1 MYIFCLASFRAH
13 KKPCAALPRL
23 PRRCYNPIKRKE
35 PEEAIMEEIWK
46 AIEKFFVSFTADA
59 ALKIAGALV
68 MFLVGMK
75 VIRLLMRLL
84 ANSMEKSKMD
94 RGLLGFITNLLS
106 FVLRF
111 TLVVSLLIY
120 LGVPATSFI
129 AILSSAGLAIGL
141 ALQGSLSNFAGGLML
156 LFFHPFRV
164 GDYIRT
170 DNGYEGTVKDI
181 SMMYTTLETLDRK
194 RVVLPN
200 AGLSN
205 GAITNNSAN
214 PIRRIDITITT
225 DFSADV
231 PQVRR
236 LLEEAASVPPG
247 VLADPA
253 PIATLDKIQD
263 GLLVFTLRCF
273 AKTPDWWPTMLL
285 VTETVKA
292 RLELAQIPV
301 RGPLR
306 DVRQI

>member
-1 MYIFCLASFRAH
+1 
-13 KKPCAALPRL
+13 
-23 PRRCYNPIKRKE
+23 
-35 PEEAIMEEIWK
+35 MEEIWK

>member
-1 MYIFCLASFRAH
+1 MD
-13 KKPCAALPRL
+13 
-23 PRRCYNPIKRKE
+23 N
-35 PEEAIMEEIWK
+35 IWK
-46 AIEKFFVSFTADA
+46 SIETFFVSFTADA
-59 ALKIAGALV
+59 ALKLLGALV
-68 MFLVGMK
+68 MLLVGLKAIK
-75 VIRLLMRLL
+75 VLMRLL
-84 ANSMEKSKMD
+84 TRSMEKSKLD
-94 RGLLGFITNLLS
+94 RGLLGFINNLLS
-106 FVLRF
+106 FLLRF

-164 GDYIRT
+164 GDYIIT
-170 DNGYEGTVKDI
+170 QSGYEGTVKDI
-181 SMMYTTLETLDRK
+181 SMMYTTLETLDRR

-214 PIRRIDITITT
+214 AIRRIDISLTT

-231 PQVRR
+231 PTVRR
-236 LLEEAASVPPG
+236 LMEEAAAIPPG
-247 VLADPA
+247 VLADPPPA
-253 PIATLDKIQD
+253 ATLDKIQD

-273 AKTPDWWPTMLL
+273 AKTPEWWATLLL

-292 RLELAQIPV
+292 RLDQHQVPV

-306 DVRQI
+306 DIRQV

>member
-1 MYIFCLASFRAH
+1 
-13 KKPCAALPRL
+13 
-23 PRRCYNPIKRKE
+23 
-35 PEEAIMEEIWK
+35 MENIWK
-46 AIEKFFVSFTADA
+46 SVQEFFVSFTADA
-59 ALKIAGALV
+59 ALKIAGTLV
-68 MFLVGMK
+68 MLFVGLK
-75 VIRLLMRLL
+75 IIKILMRLL
-84 ANSMEKSKMD
+84 TKSFEKSKMD

-106 FVLRF
+106 FFLRF

-129 AILSSAGLAIGL
+129 AILSSAGIAIGL

-156 LFFHPFRV
+156 LFFHPFHV

-170 DNGYEGTVKDI
+170 ESGFEGNVREI

-205 GAITNNSAN
+205 GVITNNSAN

-231 PQVRR
+231 PTVRR
-236 LLEEAASVPPG
+236 IMQEAASSPPG
-247 VLADPA
+247 VLADPPPVA
-253 PIATLDKIQD
+253 SMDKIQD
-263 GLLVFTLRCF
+263 GLLVFTLRCY
-273 AKTPDWWPTMLL
+273 AKTPEWWDTLLL
-285 VTETVKA
+285 VTENVKKQ
-292 RLELAQIPV
+292 LELNKIPV

-306 DVRQI
+306 DVRQITD

>member
-1 MYIFCLASFRAH
+1 
-13 KKPCAALPRL
+13 
-23 PRRCYNPIKRKE
+23 
-35 PEEAIMEEIWK
+35 MEEIWK
-46 AIEKFFVSFTADA
+46 SIEKFFVSFTADA
-59 ALKIAGALV
+59 ALKLLGALV
-68 MFLVGMK
+68 MLLVGLK
-75 VIRLLMRLL
+75 VIRLLMALL
-84 ANSMEKSKMD
+84 SRSMEKSKLD
-94 RGLLGFITNLLS
+94 RGLLGFVTNLLS

-170 DNGYEGTVKDI
+170 DSGYEGTVRDI
-181 SMMYTTLETLDRK
+181 SMMYTTLETLDRR

-205 GAITNNSAN
+205 GAITNNSVS
-214 PIRRIDITITT
+214 PIRRIDISVTT
-225 DFSADV
+225 DFSADA

-236 LLEEAASVPPG
+236 LLEEAAATPPG
-247 VLADPA
+247 VLTDPPPA
-253 PIATLDKIQD
+253 AALDKIQD

-273 AKTPDWWPTMLL
+273 AKTPEWWDTLLL

-292 RLELAQIPV
+292 RLDQNQIPV

-306 DVRQI
+306 DIRRI